1 MSPILSEMIHMA
13 YQAGEILR
21 GGYGEHHQI
30 SHKGAIDIVTE
41 VDHRSEAYL
50 IREVKRKFPSHR
62 IVTEETGEVV
72 GSDCCVWYIDPL
84 DGTVNYA
91 HGIPIFAVSIAYAE
105 DGQVRLGVVY
115 EPMRDE
121 CFTAELGLGAWLNG
135 KPIRVSENTDLDQA
149 LLVTGFAYD
158 IRTNPHNNLDLFTH
172 FMLRTRGVRRMGSAA
187 VDLGYVAV
195 GRFDGYWEIKLE
207 SYDIAAGGLIASEAG
222 AQVTNCLGEKDYLTA
237 PVSVLAANPAIY
249 AQLLA
254 EIQSQVNKAN

>member
-1 MSPILSEMIHMA
+1 MA

-21 GGYGEHHQI
+21 AGYGEQHQI
-30 SHKGAIDIVTE
+30 SYKGAIDIVTE

-50 IREVKRKFPSHR
+50 IGEIKGKYPSHR
-62 IVTEETGEVV
+62 IVTEEAGELV
-72 GSDCCVWYIDPL
+72 GSDCWVWYIDPL

-105 DGQVRLGVVY
+105 GGRVRLGVVY

-121 CFTAELGLGAWLNG
+121 CFSAELGKGAWLNG
-135 KPIRVSENTDLDQA
+135 KPIRVSETTDLDRA

-158 IRTNPHNNLDLFTH
+158 VRTNPYNNLDLFSH
-172 FMLRTRGVRRMGSAA
+172 FMLRSRGVRRLGSAA
-187 VDLGYVAV
+187 VDLGYVAA

-222 AQVTNCLGEKDYLTA
+222 ALVTNIAGEKDYLSA
-237 PVSVLAANPAIY
+237 PVSVLAANPAIHGIM
-249 AQLLA
+249 LA
-254 EIQSQVNKAN
+254 ELRLPAKIRGAT

>member
-1 MSPILSEMIHMA
+1 MA

-21 GGYGEHHQI
+21 AGYGEQHQI
-30 SHKGAIDIVTE
+30 SYKGAIDIVTE

-50 IREVKRKFPSHR
+50 IGEIKGKYPSHR
-62 IVTEETGEVV
+62 IVTEERGELV

-105 DGQVRLGVVY
+105 GGQVRLGVVY

-121 CFTAELGLGAWLNG
+121 CFSAELGKGAWLNG
-135 KPIRVSENTDLDQA
+135 KPIRVSENTDLDHA

-158 IRTNPHNNLDLFTH
+158 VRTNPYNNLDLFNY
-172 FMLRTRGVRRMGSAA
+172 FMLRSRGVRRMGSAA
-187 VDLGYVAV
+187 VDLGYVAA

-207 SYDIAAGGLIASEAG
+207 TYDIAAGGLIASEAG
-222 AQVTNCLGEKDYLTA
+222 AQVTNIAGEKDYLSA
-237 PVSVLAANPAIY
+237 PVSVLAANPAIHRKM
-249 AQLLA
+249 LA
-254 EIQSQVNKAN
+254 ELRLQAKIRGAT